1 MSTRKITRWAILI
14 ALYVGLTFAFSFLSY
29 EGIQFRIA
37 EALVLL
43 VFFKRDYAVPLI
55 LACAIANIPSPLGLL
70 DVGIGTLGTFLA
82 VLGIL
87 AASLLRGKFKRPWI
101 PLFLASLA
109 PVLANGF
116 LVAWELGVALDLPF
130 WPSVASV
137 AFGEFTVVSV
147 FGVALFGTLSQN
159 KTFLRVVA
167 SDEPI
172 KSIED

>member
-1 MSTRKITRWAILI
+1 MTTRKITRWAILI

-43 VFFKRDYAVPLI
+43 VFFKKDYAVPLI
-55 LACAIANIPSPLGLL
+55 LACAIANLPSPLGLL
-70 DVGIGTLGTFLA
+70 DVGIGTAGTALA

-87 AASLLRGKFKRPWI
+87 AVRTFRGKFRHPWI

-109 PVLANGF
+109 PVAANGF
-116 LVAWELGVALDLPF
+116 LVAWELGIAMDLPF
-130 WPSVASV
+130 WPSVLSV
-137 AFGEFTVVSV
+137 GFGEFAVVSV
-147 FGVALFGTLSQN
+147 FGVALFGALSRN
-159 KTFLRVVA
+159 RTFMRIVTT
-167 SDEPI
+167 DEPV